1 MIALILQESPDIPVG
16 FICEHFGVSRSGF
29 YDWQRRSE
37 PTRFTKKHDI
47 CEAIKKIFL
56 ENHKTY
62 GSPRVYEELK
72 TLGFHVSENTV
83 AKYMR
88 ELGLDARLK
97 KKFRVVTTDSN
108 HSSPIAD
115 RLLKVED
122 HQTLPKA
129 PGEVLAGDITYIK
142 LGSSFLYLA
151 VVIDLYTRAVVG
163 WSMQRSLHTG
173 LVLDALAAAMATVG
187 PDAQVIFH
195 SDRGSQYASEAY
207 RNFCN
212 SNGVLP
218 SMSRRGNCYDNAYV
232 ESWFGGFKKEWLY
245 RRLYSTESELRAI
258 VFDYIEVWYNRKRRH
273 SALGYVSPMQFENNL
288 AAQH

>member
-1 MIALILQESPDIPVG
+1 VIDLILRESSTVPIG
-16 FICEHFGVSRSGF
+16 FLCAHFGVSRSGF
-29 YDWQRRSE
+29 YDWQKRNA
-37 PTRFTKKHDI
+37 PLRFTRKQEI
-47 CEAIKKIFL
+47 CEAIQRIFAA
-56 ENHKTY
+56 NHKTY
-62 GSPRVYEELK
+62 GSPRVWEELK
-72 TLGFHVSENTV
+72 AMGIFVSENTV

-97 KKFRVVTTDSN
+97 KRFRVITTDSN

-122 HQTLPKA
+122 HQTLPTG
-129 PGEVLAGDITYIK
+129 PGEVLAGDITYLK
-142 LGSSFLYLA
+142 LGNSFLYLA

-173 LVLDALAAAMATVG
+173 LVLDALAAAIAKVG

-207 RNFCN
+207 RNFC
-212 SNGVLP
+212 SSRGVVP

-245 RRLYSTESELRAI
+245 RRSYATESELRAI

-273 SALGYVSPMQFENNL
+273 SALGYVSPAQFESNL
-288 AAQH
+288 AA